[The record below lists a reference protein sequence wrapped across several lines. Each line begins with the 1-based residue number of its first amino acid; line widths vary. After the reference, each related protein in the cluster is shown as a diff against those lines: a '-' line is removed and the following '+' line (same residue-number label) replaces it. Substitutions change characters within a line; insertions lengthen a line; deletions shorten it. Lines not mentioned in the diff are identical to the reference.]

1 MAYIVN
7 RNDHFYVVAYD
18 GVDPI
23 TGRERRRWH
32 PAGRSHAD
40 AETIAASLTVRSA
53 LTAPGTSI
61 TTRDF
66 LAEQWMPRRS
76 ALLRPTTAHRYAWM
90 VEHYICPR
98 IGAVPL
104 RRLRV
109 DHLDEL
115 YADLLTRGGHTGAAL
130 APKTVYDVHVI
141 VRSALADAT
150 RRQLIGVNVALL
162 AQAPRSQPRSVGAGR
177 GPRTR
182 IDSGCSGRLG
192 TAPVGS
198 ARSNATSPDT
208 RVATKPGARWS
219 KRAAPVGRSAT
230 SSRGSTVSSAK
241 SITFMSAFIPG
252 AIAPLSSRP

>member
-32 PAGRSHAD
+32 PAGRSRAD

-104 RRLRV
+104 RHPGQASQAAYRPTVRKAL
-109 DHLDEL
+109 E
-115 YADLLTRGGHTGAAL
+115 GH
-130 APKTVYDVHVI
+130 
-141 VRSALADAT
+141 
-150 RRQLIGVNVALL
+150 
-162 AQAPRSQPRSVGAGR
+162 GR
-177 GPRTR
+177 G
-182 IDSGCSGRLG
+182 LG
-192 TAPVGS
+192 
-198 ARSNATSPDT
+198 
-208 RVATKPGARWS
+208 GA
-219 KRAAPVGRSAT
+219 
-230 SSRGSTVSSAK
+230 
-241 SITFMSAFIPG
+241 
-252 AIAPLSSRP
+252 